1 MTADPYRVR
10 VSGPLAV
17 HARELAGEL
26 LRRGHAPE
34 RAARHVQLLAQLS
47 RWMQGQGL
55 AACDLSEET
64 AAQFLTARTAAG
76 YAERYSIRW
85 MLGLL
90 GRVPALAVTRA
101 RTAGQ
106 DGPGAAILE
115 DYRCYLVRER
125 GLAAATVTGYLAVA
139 RVFLARWEQ
148 AGGPGLGELT
158 AAQVTGFVLEECG
171 RRSTAAAKVMVTGLR
186 SLLRFLSLQGRI
198 SAPLAS
204 AVPSV
209 AGPASDGLPRACDAG
224 MVAALLASC
233 DASTRAGRRDYA
245 VLAALSRLGL
255 RVSEVA
261 GLRLEDIDWRHGE
274 LEVRGKGG
282 RADRLPLPAD
292 VGQALAAHLA
302 GSRQPRAGC
311 RAVFTRV
318 HGPAG
323 ALTPSAVGQ
332 IVASACRRAGVPVI
346 GAHRLRHFAATAML
360 RNGGSLAEIGQ
371 VLRQSRPATTAAY
384 AKVDRAALRA
394 LALPWPGARP

>member
-1 MTADPYRVR
+1 MTTDPYRVR

-17 HARELAGEL
+17 HAHELASEL

-47 RWMQGQGL
+47 QWMEGQGL

-64 AAQFLTARTAAG
+64 VAQFLAARTAAG
-76 YAERYSIRW
+76 YADRCSTRW
-85 MLGLL
+85 MFGLL
-90 GRVPALAVTRA
+90 GRVPALTVTPA
-101 RTAGQ
+101 RPAGQ
-106 DGPGAAILE
+106 DTPAAAILDE
-115 DYRCYLVRER
+115 YRRYLVGDR
-125 GLAAATVTGYLAVA
+125 GLAEATVTGYLAVA
-139 RVFLARWEQ
+139 RVFLIRWEQ
-148 AGGPGLGELT
+148 RGGPGQEQLT

-204 AVPSV
+204 AVPAV
-209 AGPASDGLPRACDAG
+209 AGPASDGLPRACDPG
-224 MVAALLASC
+224 TVAALLASC
-233 DASTRAGRRDYA
+233 DTSTQAGRRDYA
-245 VLAALSRLGL
+245 VLAMLSRLGL
-255 RVSEVA
+255 RISEVA

-282 RADRLPLPAD
+282 RTDRLPLPAD

-302 GSRQPRAGC
+302 GARRPRAGC

-318 HGPAG
+318 HGPA
-323 ALTPSAVGQ
+323 AELTSSAVGQ

-346 GAHRLRHFAATAML
+346 GAHRLRHGAATAML
-360 RNGGSLAEIGQ
+360 RNGASLAEIGQ
-371 VLRQSRPATTAAY
+371 VLRQSRLATTAAY
-384 AKVDRAALRA
+384 ATVDRAALRP
-394 LALPWPGARP
+394 LALPWPGARS

>member
-1 MTADPYRVR
+1 MTTDPYRVR

-17 HARELAGEL
+17 HAHELAGEL

-55 AACDLSEET
+55 AASGLSEET
-64 AAQFLTARTAAG
+64 VAQFLAGRTAAG
-76 YAERYSIRW
+76 YAEKYSARW
-85 MLGLL
+85 MVGLL
-90 GRVPALAVTRA
+90 GRVPALTITPA
-101 RTAGQ
+101 RPAGQ
-106 DGPGAAILE
+106 DSPAAAILE
-115 DYRCYLVRER
+115 DYRRYLVRER

-148 AGGPGLGELT
+148 PGGPGLGQLT

-186 SLLRFLSLQGRI
+186 SLLRFLSLQGSI
-198 SAPLAS
+198 SGPLAS
-204 AVPSV
+204 AVPAV
-209 AGPASDGLPRACDAG
+209 AGPASDGLPRACDVG
-224 MVAALLASC
+224 TVAALLASC
-233 DASTRAGRRDYA
+233 DTHTRAGRRDCA
-245 VLAALSRLGL
+245 VLAVLSRLGL
-255 RVSEVA
+255 RISEVA
-261 GLRLEDIDWRHGE
+261 GLRLEDIDWCHGE

-302 GSRQPRAGC
+302 GGRRPRAGC

-332 IVASACRRAGVPVI
+332 IVASACRRAGVPVT

-360 RNGGSLAEIGQ
+360 RNGASLAEIGQ

>member
-1 MTADPYRVR
+1 MTRDPYRVR

-17 HARELAGEL
+17 HAHELAGEL
-26 LRRGHAPE
+26 LWRGHAPE
-34 RAARHVQLLAQLS
+34 RVARHVQLLAQLS
-47 RWMQGQGL
+47 RWMQTQGL
-55 AACDLSEET
+55 AVCDLSEET
-64 AAQFLTARTAAG
+64 IAQFLAGRTAAG
-76 YAERYSIRW
+76 YADKYSTRW

-90 GRVPALAVTRA
+90 GCVPALAITPA
-101 RTAGQ
+101 RPAGQ
-106 DGPGAAILE
+106 DSPAAAILE

-125 GLAAATVTGYLAVA
+125 GLAAATVAGYLAVA

-148 AGGPGLGELT
+148 PGGPDLGQLT

-204 AVPSV
+204 AVPAV

-224 MVAALLASC
+224 TVAALLASC
-233 DASTRAGRRDYA
+233 DTSTRAGRRDYA

-255 RVSEVA
+255 RISEVA
-261 GLRLEDIDWRHGE
+261 GLRLEDIDWCHGE

-302 GSRQPRAGC
+302 GGRRPRAGC

-332 IVASACRRAGVPVI
+332 IVASACRRADVPVT
-346 GAHRLRHFAATAML
+346 GAHRLRHYAATAML
-360 RNGGSLAEIGQ
+360 RNGASLAEIGQ

>member
-1 MTADPYRVR
+1 MTIDPYRVR

-17 HARELAGEL
+17 HAHELASEL

-47 RWMQGQGL
+47 QWMEGQGL

-64 AAQFLTARTAAG
+64 VAQFLAARTAAG
-76 YAERYSIRW
+76 YAEKYSTRW
-85 MLGLL
+85 MLSLL
-90 GRVPALAVTRA
+90 GRVRALTVTPARP
-101 RTAGQ
+101 AGH

-115 DYRCYLVRER
+115 DYRGYLVRER
-125 GLAAATVTGYLAVA
+125 GLAAATVTGYLAMA
-139 RVFLARWEQ
+139 RLFLARWEQ
-148 AGGPGLGELT
+148 PGSPGLGQLT
-158 AAQVTGFVLEECG
+158 AGHITGFVLGECG
-171 RRSTAAAKVMVTGLR
+171 QRNVGAAKVMVTGLR
-186 SLLRFLSLQGRI
+186 SLLRFLSLQGRT
-198 SAPLAS
+198 SRPLAS
-204 AVPSV
+204 AVPAV
-209 AGPASDGLPRACDAG
+209 AGPASDGLPRACDAAT
-224 MVAALLASC
+224 VAALLASC
-233 DASTRAGRRDYA
+233 DTSTQAGRRDYA
-245 VLAALSRLGL
+245 VLAVLSRLGL

-261 GLRLEDIDWRHGE
+261 GLRLEDIDWHHGE

-292 VGQALAAHLA
+292 VGEALAAHLT
-302 GSRQPRAGC
+302 GGRRPRDGC

-318 HGPAG
+318 HGPAA

-332 IVASACRRAGVPVI
+332 IVASACKRAGVPVI
-346 GAHRLRHFAATAML
+346 GAHRMRHGAATAML
-360 RNGGSLAEIGQ
+360 RNGASLAEIGQ

>member
-1 MTADPYRVR
+1 MSTDPYRVR

-17 HARELAGEL
+17 HAHELAGEL

-47 RWMQGQGL
+47 RWMQARGL

-64 AAQFLTARTAAG
+64 VAQFLTGRTAAG
-76 YAERYSIRW
+76 YAEKYSTRW

-90 GRVPALAVTRA
+90 GRVPALAISPA
-101 RTAGQ
+101 RPAVQ
-106 DGPGAAILE
+106 DSPAAAVLE
-115 DYRCYLVRER
+115 DYRRYLVRER

-148 AGGPGLGELT
+148 PGGPGLGQLT
-158 AAQVTGFVLEECG
+158 AAPVTGFVLEECG

-198 SAPLAS
+198 SGPLAS
-204 AVPSV
+204 AVPAV

-224 MVAALLASC
+224 TVAALLASC
-233 DASTRAGRRDYA
+233 DTSTRAGRRDYA

-255 RVSEVA
+255 RISEVA
-261 GLRLEDIDWRHGE
+261 GLRLEDIDWHHGE

-302 GSRQPRAGC
+302 GSRRPRPGC

-360 RNGGSLAEIGQ
+360 RNGASLAEIGQ

>member
-1 MTADPYRVR
+1 MTTDPYRVR

-17 HARELAGEL
+17 HAHELVGEL

-47 RWMQGQGL
+47 RWMQAQGL

-64 AAQFLTARTAAG
+64 VAQFLTGRTAAG
-76 YAERYSIRW
+76 YADKYSTRW

-90 GRVPALAVTRA
+90 ARVPALTITPA
-101 RTAGQ
+101 RPAGQ
-106 DGPGAAILE
+106 DSLAAAVLE
-115 DYRCYLVRER
+115 DYRRYLVRER

-139 RVFLARWEQ
+139 RVFLTRWEQ
-148 AGGPGLGELT
+148 PGGPGLRQLT
-158 AAQVTGFVLEECG
+158 AGQVTGFVLEECG

-204 AVPSV
+204 AVPAV
-209 AGPASDGLPRACDAG
+209 AGPASDGLPRACSAG
-224 MVAALLASC
+224 TVAALLASC
-233 DASTRAGRRDYA
+233 DTSTRAGRRDYA

-255 RVSEVA
+255 RISEVA

-274 LEVRGKGG
+274 LEVRGKGS

-302 GSRQPRAGC
+302 G
-311 RAVFTRV
+311 
-318 HGPAG
+318 
-323 ALTPSAVGQ
+323 
-332 IVASACRRAGVPVI
+332 CRRP
-346 GAHRLRHFAATAML
+346 
-360 RNGGSLAEIGQ
+360 
-371 VLRQSRPATTAAY
+371 RPAAGRCSPGCTA
-384 AKVDRAALRA
+384 RLGR
-394 LALPWPGARP
+394 